1 MACSAKP
8 IIFERYQGKVK
19 RTDTTILNK
28 TIVKSNTDINKTKKM
43 KPNRIILVRH
53 GESEGNIDRSTYAV
67 KPDFK
72 LLLTETG
79 KQQASEAGQQIK
91 ELLGD
96 ESVMFYVSP
105 MWRTRMTFE
114 FMAAHFGD
122 RQFHWKEDPRL
133 REQEWGH
140 FRDLKANIQIDDE
153 RNKFGTFYYRIKD
166 GESCADVYDRVSDFM
181 HSLYRDF
188 TKPRYPENVVL
199 VSHGMTVRLFL
210 MRWFRWTVE
219 EFETLRNP
227 KNGDVIIMDLDKETG
242 RYHITTTLKRKKVP
256 EEDCYP
262 WTLVKPE
269 PPRY

>member
-1 MACSAKP
+1 
-8 IIFERYQGKVK
+8 
-19 RTDTTILNK
+19 
-28 TIVKSNTDINKTKKM
+28 M
-43 KPNRIILVRH
+43 KPQRIILIRH
-53 GESEGNIDRSTYAV
+53 GESEGNIDLSSYES

-72 LLLTETG
+72 LLLTENG
-79 KQQASEAGQQIK
+79 KVQASEAGKQLREII
-91 ELLGD
+91 GD
-96 ESVMFYVSP
+96 QKVLFYVSP

-114 FMAAHFGD
+114 YIAQHFD
-122 RQFHWKEDPRL
+122 KEKIQWKEDPRM

-188 TKPRYPENVVL
+188 DKPTYAPNVVL
-199 VSHGMTVRLFL
+199 ISHGMTIRLFL

-227 KNGDVIIMDLDKETG
+227 KNGDVIIMELDEASN
-242 RYHITTTLKRKKVP
+242 RYKLVTELKRKKVP
-256 EEDCYP
+256 PDDRYP
-262 WTLVKPE
+262 WTLLQPDFPKH
-269 PPRY
+269 